1 LKGISFMKKQILVL
15 LMGWAIM
22 PIFVHAAAHMR
33 LGQPEVLKGLEA
45 IRLEVERIKP
55 EIERDGLFRETLYSD
70 MELKLRL
77 AGIKVLSD
85 EQAEQRPEAPV
96 LYLNVDALKCSFGY
110 VYNIGLYL
118 IEPATLVR
126 KPIKAPAM
134 FLRLPEQLGIASR
147 LSEVREA
154 AGDALDEFVKVWKE
168 SNSKP

>member
-1 LKGISFMKKQILVL
+1 MKMRILAS
-15 LMGWAIM
+15 LMVWVILPAFFQAG
-22 PIFVHAAAHMR
+22 AHMR
-33 LGQPEVLKGLEA
+33 VGQPEVLKGLEA

-55 EIERDGLFRETLYSD
+55 EIERDGLFRDTLFSD

-77 AGIKVLSD
+77 AGLKVISE
-85 EQAEQRPEAPV
+85 EQAQQIPEAPT

-126 KPIKAPAM
+126 KPIRALAM
-134 FLRLPEQLGIASR
+134 FLRIPEQLGIASR

-154 AGDALDEFVKVWKE
+154 ADDVLDEFVKIWKE
-168 SNSKP
+168 SNSKQ